1 MSPTSPADSLLS
13 RVQRRLTIV
22 HIAHSLHRSLL
33 ATVGLGC
40 LAVLVVRL
48 LGLLPPG
55 QQHPE
60 YILVGLPAA
69 VAMLTWLL
77 SRRVE
82 ASVAARMV
90 DRHASTDDLFL
101 TFATLASSAGDY
113 QPLVLQSATQAATSI
128 QPEQVV
134 PFRPNR
140 PVGVQ
145 ALLLTSF
152 ALLLWLVPTL
162 DPLGRVEA
170 ATRVDRE
177 KERLRQS
184 VESIRRREQQVS
196 RKLQQAEQRSQEI
209 NKKTEEMLAAL
220 RKMKPAEKRPNS
232 EVLREQQ
239 QSLNQLWNS
248 VSSESIREM
257 LAKTG
262 LEMQSGEQ
270 SRKMNE
276 WLRDLQNGNSENL
289 QKELKKAQDSMQAM
303 LNATSS
309 EERSK
314 AASELRRQLQD
325 LKKFSSKK
333 AGSKELEQSL
343 DQALKA
349 LEALAQKK
357 QSGSRNGDPSKSDS
371 KDGESTEGEPSEDP
385 STEELAQQAQQALK
399 ESLELAQKELQDIA
413 RSAEDIR
420 KVEEALK
427 TLQQA
432 EKLNQQG
439 QMDGEQCEGCQSIAE
454 YAARLKK
461 MQQGGQGEG
470 GVGGSGGMMAEDNSD
485 PEGYKDERTRGQ
497 ITAGKLLLSIRT
509 REAATEKDFD
519 PEELRKY
526 KNSVSEIRSGVQAAI
541 ETEEIPPGYVDGI
554 KQYFDTLESGESSAT
569 PNQTPASTPT
579 P

>member
-1 MSPTSPADSLLS
+1 MSQTSPADSLLS

-22 HIAHSLHRSLL
+22 NIARSLHRSLL

-40 LAVLVVRL
+40 LAVLLVRL

-55 QQHPE
+55 RQHPE
-60 YILVGLPAA
+60 YILVGLPGAA
-69 VAMLTWLL
+69 AILTWLL
-77 SRRVE
+77 TRRVE
-82 ASVAARMV
+82 ASVAARVV
-90 DRHASTDDLFL
+90 DRHARTDDLFL
-101 TFATLASSAGDY
+101 TFATLSSSAGNY
-113 QPLVLQSATQAATSI
+113 QPLVLQSATQVANSI

-140 PVGVQ
+140 PVGLQ
-145 ALLLTSF
+145 ALLLTTF
-152 ALLLWLVPTL
+152 ALLLWFVPTL

-303 LNATSS
+303 LNAKSS

-314 AASELRRQLQD
+314 AASELRKQLQD

-349 LEALAQKK
+349 LEALAQKQ
-357 QSGSRNGDPSKSDS
+357 QSGSQKGDGSKSES
-371 KDGESTEGEPSEDP
+371 KDGESTEGESSEDP
-385 STEELAQQAQQALK
+385 SSEELAQQARQALQ

-454 YAARLKK
+454 YAARLKR
-461 MQQGGQGEG
+461 MQQGGEGEG
-470 GVGGSGGMMAEDNSD
+470 GVGGKGGMMAEDNSD

-554 KQYFDTLESGESSAT
+554 KQYFDTLESGES
-569 PNQTPASTPT
+569 PQTPTKAPESPAA

>member
-1 MSPTSPADSLLS
+1 MNQTSTASSLLS
-13 RVQRRLTIV
+13 RVQRRLTV
-22 HIAHSLHRSLL
+22 VNFARTLHRSLL

-40 LAVLVVRL
+40 LAVLIVRL

-55 QQHPE
+55 QQYPE
-60 YILVGLPAA
+60 YFLIGIPA
-69 VAMLTWLL
+69 VAAAFTWLL
-77 SRRVE
+77 TRRP
-82 ASVAARMV
+82 ATTQAARMV
-90 DRHASTDDLFL
+90 DQHARTDDLFL
-101 TFATLASSAGDY
+101 TFATLSSSAGDY
-113 QPLVLQSATQAATSI
+113 QPLVQQSASRAAAGI
-128 QPEQVV
+128 QPEMVV

-140 PVGVQ
+140 PFGLQ
-145 ALLLTSF
+145 ALLFTTF

-170 ATRVDRE
+170 ATRADRE
-177 KERLRQS
+177 KERLKQS
-184 VESIRRREQQVS
+184 VESIRRREQQVAK
-196 RKLQQAEQRSQEI
+196 KLQQAEQRSQEI

-232 EVLREQQ
+232 EALKEQQ

-257 LAKTG
+257 LAKSG
-262 LEMQSGEQ
+262 LEMQSGAQ

-276 WLRDLQNGNSENL
+276 WLKDLQNGNSENL
-289 QKELKKAQDSMQAM
+289 QKELQKAQDSMKAM
-303 LNATSS
+303 LNASS
-309 EERSK
+309 QEERSK
-314 AASELRRQLQD
+314 AASELRKQLQD

-349 LEALAQKK
+349 LESLARKK
-357 QSGSRNGDPSKSDS
+357 QAGSK
-371 KDGESTEGEPSEDP
+371 EGEPSEGESSENESSEGEASD
-385 STEELAQQAQQALK
+385 EELAQQAQQALQ
-399 ESLELAQKELQDIA
+399 ESLELAKKELEDIA

-439 QMDGEQCEGCQSIAE
+439 QMDGEQCEGCKSMAD
-454 YAARLKK
+454 YAARFKK
-461 MQQGGQGEG
+461 MQNGEIGEGEG
-470 GVGGSGGMMAEDNSD
+470 GVGGQGGMMAEDNSD

-526 KNSVSEIRSGVQAAI
+526 QNSVTEIRSGVQAAI
-541 ETEEIPPGYVDGI
+541 ESEEIPPGYVDGI
-554 KQYFDTLESGESSAT
+554 KEYFNSLQAPADAT
-569 PNQTPASTPT
+569 PAPAQPKN

>member
-1 MSPTSPADSLLS
+1 MTQSSPASSLLA
-13 RVQRRLTIV
+13 RVQRRLTCV
-22 HIAHSLHRSLL
+22 HVARTLHRSLL
-33 ATVGLGC
+33 ATVGFGC
-40 LAVLVVRL
+40 LAVLAVRL

-55 QQHPE
+55 RQHPE
-60 YILVGLPAA
+60 YVLIALPAVAA
-69 VAMLTWLL
+69 VLTWLFA
-77 SRRVE
+77 RRAE
-82 ASVAARMV
+82 ATQAARVV
-90 DRHASTDDLFL
+90 DHHARTDDLFL
-101 TFATLASSAGDY
+101 TFATLASSAGHF
-113 QPLVLQSATQAATSI
+113 QPLVLQSATQAASGI
-128 QPEQVV
+128 QPDQVV

-140 PVGVQ
+140 PMGLQ
-145 ALLLTSF
+145 ALLLATF
-152 ALLLWLVPTL
+152 ALLLWFVPTL

-177 KERLRQS
+177 KERLKQS
-184 VESIRRREQQVS
+184 VESIRRREQQVA

-239 QSLNQLWNS
+239 QSMNQLWNS
-248 VSSESIREM
+248 ASSESVREM

-289 QKELKKAQDSMQAM
+289 QKELKKAQDSVQAM
-303 LNATSS
+303 LNAKSP

-314 AASELRRQLQD
+314 AASELRKQLQD
-325 LKKFSSKK
+325 LKKFSSRK

-349 LEALAQKK
+349 LETLAQKK
-357 QSGSRNGDPSKSDS
+357 PPGSQNGESSKSESSDSESSDPSS
-371 KDGESTEGEPSEDP
+371 
-385 STEELAQQAQQALK
+385 EELAEQARQALQ
-399 ESLELAQKELQDIA
+399 ESLELARKELQDIA

-439 QMDGEQCEGCQSIAE
+439 QLDGEQCEGCQSLAE
-454 YAARLKK
+454 YAERFKK
-461 MQQGGQGEG
+461 MQQNGEGEGSG
-470 GVGGSGGMMAEDNSD
+470 GVGGQGGMMAEDNSD

-526 KNSVSEIRSGVQAAI
+526 RNSVSEIRSGVQAAI
-541 ETEEIPPGYVDGI
+541 EAEEIPPGYVDGI
-554 KQYFDTLESGESSAT
+554 KQYFDALQPPENAQSPETQ
-569 PNQTPASTPT
+569 PVP
-579 P
+579 

>member
-1 MSPTSPADSLLS
+1 MNQTSTASSLLS
-13 RVQRRLTIV
+13 RVQRRLTV
-22 HIAHSLHRSLL
+22 VNFARTLHRSLL

-40 LAVLVVRL
+40 LAVLIVRL

-55 QQHPE
+55 QQYPE
-60 YILVGLPAA
+60 YFLIGIPA
-69 VAMLTWLL
+69 VAAAFTWLL
-77 SRRVE
+77 TRRP
-82 ASVAARMV
+82 ATTQAARMV
-90 DRHASTDDLFL
+90 DQHARTDDLFL
-101 TFATLASSAGDY
+101 TFATLSSSAGDY
-113 QPLVLQSATQAATSI
+113 QPLVQQSASRAAAGI
-128 QPEQVV
+128 QPEMVV
-134 PFRPNR
+134 PFCPNR
-140 PVGVQ
+140 PFGLQ
-145 ALLLTSF
+145 ALLCTTF

-177 KERLRQS
+177 KQRLKQS
-184 VESIRRREQQVS
+184 VESIRRREQQVAK
-196 RKLQQAEQRSQEI
+196 KLQQAEQRSQEI

-232 EVLREQQ
+232 EALKEQQ

-257 LAKTG
+257 LAKSG
-262 LEMQSGEQ
+262 LEMQSGAQ

-276 WLRDLQNGNSENL
+276 WLKDLQNGNSENL
-289 QKELKKAQDSMQAM
+289 QKELQKAQDSMKAM
-303 LNATSS
+303 LNATSQ

-314 AASELRRQLQD
+314 AASELRKQLQD

-349 LEALAQKK
+349 LESLAQKK
-357 QSGSRNGDPSKSDS
+357 QAGSKE
-371 KDGESTEGEPSEDP
+371 GESSEGESSENESSEGEASD
-385 STEELAQQAQQALK
+385 EELAQQAQQALQ
-399 ESLELAQKELQDIA
+399 ESLELAKKELEDIA

-439 QMDGEQCEGCQSIAE
+439 QMDGEQCEGCKSMAD
-454 YAARLKK
+454 YAARFKK
-461 MQQGGQGEG
+461 MQSGEPAEGEG
-470 GVGGSGGMMAEDNSD
+470 GVGGQGGMMAEDNSD

-526 KNSVSEIRSGVQAAI
+526 QNSVTEIRSGVQAAI
-541 ETEEIPPGYVDGI
+541 ESEEIPPGYVDGI
-554 KQYFDTLESGESSAT
+554 KEYFNSLQPPADAT
-569 PNQTPASTPT
+569 PAPAQPNN

>member
-1 MSPTSPADSLLS
+1 MSQTSPADSLLS

-22 HIAHSLHRSLL
+22 NIARSLHRSLL

-40 LAVLVVRL
+40 VAVLVVRL

-55 QQHPE
+55 RQHPE
-60 YILVGLPAA
+60 YILVGLPGVAA
-69 VAMLTWLL
+69 ILTWLL
-77 SRRVE
+77 TRRVE
-82 ASVAARMV
+82 ASVAARVV
-90 DRHASTDDLFL
+90 DRHARTDDLFL
-101 TFATLASSAGDY
+101 TFATLSSSAGNY
-113 QPLVLQSATQAATSI
+113 QPLVLQSATQAANSI

-140 PVGVQ
+140 PVGLQ
-145 ALLLTSF
+145 AMLLTTF
-152 ALLLWLVPTL
+152 ALLLWFVPTL

-303 LNATSS
+303 LNAKSS

-314 AASELRRQLQD
+314 AASELRKQLQD

-333 AGSKELEQSL
+333 AVSKELEQSL

-349 LEALAQKK
+349 LEALAQKQ
-357 QSGSRNGDPSKSDS
+357 QSGSQKGDGSKSES
-371 KDGESTEGEPSEDP
+371 KDGESSEDP
-385 STEELAQQAQQALK
+385 SSEELAQQARQALQ

-427 TLQQA
+427 TLPQA

-454 YAARLKK
+454 YAARLKR
-461 MQQGGQGEG
+461 MQQGGEGEG

-554 KQYFDTLESGESSAT
+554 KQYFDTLETGEST
-569 PNQTPASTPT
+569 RTPT
-579 P
+579 EAPDSPAVP